1 MSKEKN
7 DLVVII
13 IFSIIWIVR
22 PISYDQMRSRH
33 PISTQENR
41 VLVDSSSISTKNDE
55 LEFLE
60 STTKDIIL
68 AKDNSGSF
76 FAEGFTP
83 PLPRRSISTGSQT
96 AMGMGGSN
104 PGQGGSPGSGSSA
117 PSD

>member
-22 PISYDQMRSRH
+22 PISYDEMRSR
-33 PISTQENR
+33 
-41 VLVDSSSISTKNDE
+41 VLVNSSSISTKNDE

-83 PLPRRSISTGSQT
+83 PLPRRSTSTGSQI

-104 PGQGGSPGSGSSA
+104 PGQGGNPGSGSLKFT
-117 PSD
+117 